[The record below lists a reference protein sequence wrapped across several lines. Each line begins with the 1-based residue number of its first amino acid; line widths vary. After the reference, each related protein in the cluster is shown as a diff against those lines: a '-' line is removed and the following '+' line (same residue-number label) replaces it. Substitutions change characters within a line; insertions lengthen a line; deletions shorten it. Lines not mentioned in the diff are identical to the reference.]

1 MIYISFDIGIKNL
14 AVCILKKTD
23 KLCILDWRIISLAET
38 KKEIKG
44 IEDISER
51 IYIELDNIIGDLKE
65 KGINTID
72 YVLIENQPSNLNGLM
87 KTIQYIIYCYFSLL
101 KYWDKI
107 VDNVVLVN
115 ASLKTKTHDFK
126 PDIQVKMED
135 AQKAKIGKTV
145 KNSKGFRSD
154 KYKMNKQTSIEICKH
169 YIKEDVHL
177 CEIFD
182 NNKKKD
188 DLCDAC
194 LQAVS
199 YIRLNDAETNKGKID
214 KNDKF
219 DKLTYMI
226 PPYYY
231 FSSSI
236 INTMFSRTIN
246 NPNNLVVEDYG
257 DDISVIPFG
266 HRCTS
271 ALACKYSNIRKYSL
285 PFDWVMP
292 LFPNKIKNILEN
304 KFDDFIPDV
313 CNEVYTNKYDITF
326 HHFNSNVDKGIE
338 EHNRRI
344 ERFTKIINEN
354 KKIYFV
360 YINEDYLYDEHY
372 REDGFNKNAFNEML
386 ELEKYLKSMYINIEY
401 TILYLDFKH
410 HDVPADS
417 NIINVVLSSTK
428 VYNNRNVS
436 PYEDFR
442 NYCGKILS
450 ELFNTTLTLDGYN
463 SGVFNDE

>member
-23 KLCILDWRIISLAET
+23 KLSILDWRIISLAET

-51 IYIELDNIIGDLKE
+51 IYIELDNIIGYLKE

-126 PDIQVKMED
+126 PEIQVKMED
-135 AQKAKIGKTV
+135 AQKAKTGKTA

-169 YIKEDVHL
+169 YIKDDANL
-177 CEIFD
+177 CDIFD

-199 YIRLNDAETNKGKID
+199 YIRLNDDGTNKG
-214 KNDKF
+214 NF

-231 FSSSI
+231 FSSSV
-236 INTMFSRTIN
+236 INTMFARTIN
-246 NPNNLVVEDYG
+246 NPNNLIVDDYG
-257 DDISVIPFG
+257 DEISVIPFG

-292 LFPNKIKNILEN
+292 LFPSKIKKILEN
-304 KFDDFIPDV
+304 NFDGFIPDV
-313 CNEVYTNKYDITF
+313 RNEVFTNKYDITF
-326 HHFNSNVDKGIE
+326 HHFNSDVEKGID

-344 ERFTKIINEN
+344 ERFTKIINEQ

-360 YINEDYLYDEHY
+360 YINEDYLYDEEY
-372 REDGFNKNAFNEML
+372 RKDDLNNNAFNEML
-386 ELEKYLKSMYINIEY
+386 ELEKYLKSKYINIDY

-410 HDVPADS
+410 HEIPADS
-417 NIINVVLSSTK
+417 NILNVVLSSTK

-463 SGVFNDE
+463 SSIFNDE